1 MKHTVRSMDGG
12 TKDFAPYTRGLAI
25 KLHCTECMGYE
36 SDPKHCTDTKCA
48 LFTYRARTFRAYKS
62 TPAKNP
68 HSSP

>member
-36 SDPKHCTDTKCA
+36 SDPKDCTDPKCA
-48 LFTYRARTFRAYKS
+48 LFPYRGRTFRAYKPDTAK
-62 TPAKNP
+62 TPQP
-68 HSSP
+68 SS